1 MAKKQYNVYKINT
14 NTNTNTNTSVNN
26 TNTTTTSIDTTKTNT
41 NVIYNSEAD
50 LPEIVKTITFT
61 AFLQGL
67 EKNDFRAWT
76 RHSTEDCPMI
86 DENLIP
92 ALTKHMA
99 ELVKGLGRV
108 LPRNPFKRG
117 IQILDKDNG
126 YIAANEHLLSV
137 KIEVH
142 FIETYGEITSER
154 ISYAVK
160 EMNPNFKPDRHLI
173 ALQLNKADFPCPS
186 KECDYYAGVNDPC
199 FWTVYVKQGE
209 CRHHFNDTGKFDGN
223 NPIYEDSGLLEFPE
237 KSAWEY
243 IEDTKKVVGNS
254 IIIDLLRDMYKKEE
268 IPQPKETTPV
278 KQETKKFVAKG
289 KKDQLG
295 SIGDNV
301 KIKQNSKKVS
311 K

>member
-1 MAKKQYNVYKINT
+1 MAKKQYNVYKN
-14 NTNTNTNTSVNN
+14 NNNTNTSNN
-26 TNTTTTSIDTTKTNT
+26 TNNNSTDTTTTQ
-41 NVIYNSEAD
+41 VIYNSESD

-92 ALTKHMA
+92 SLTKHMS

-117 IQILDKDNG
+117 IQILDKDDG
-126 YIAANEHLLSV
+126 CIIPNEHLLAV
-137 KIEVH
+137 KIEIR

-154 ISYAVK
+154 ISYAVN

-173 ALQLNKADFPCPS
+173 ALQLNKSDFPCPS

-209 CRHHFNDTGKFDGN
+209 CRHHFNDTGKLDGN

-243 IEDTKKVVGNS
+243 IEDAKKVVGNAT
-254 IIIDLLRDMYKKEE
+254 IINLLRDMYKKEE
-268 IPQPKETTPV
+268 IPQPKEATPI

-295 SIGDNV
+295 SIGDNIQ
-301 KIKQNSKKVS
+301 IKNSKKVS